1 MRKNIVVG
9 LDLGSTKLSVAVGEA
24 NPDHSLTVLA
34 LSHLDSSG
42 MRRGNVID
50 IESSVRAIDELL
62 DGVERIAGTQIGAAR
77 VGFSGT
83 SVSTTINRA
92 TIAVTNPNREINSDD
107 ISRAIQA
114 ARMIPVSPDCSVVH
128 IIPRQYIVDG
138 YEGVID
144 PLGMMGSRLEVEVI
158 IVTAMTAALQ
168 NIVKTVSRTG
178 TKVKEIVLS
187 SILSAD
193 AVLLPA
199 EKEMGVAL
207 IDVGGG
213 TSDIAIFEQGSLVFA
228 SVLPIGGDYITR
240 DLAVGL
246 RTTIDE
252 ARRIKENF
260 GYAHVDLT
268 PDGKAVEI
276 SSIYGKESRQVLE
289 KTIASIIQPRV
300 EELLE
305 LLNSELRRS
314 GFSGVLPAG
323 IVLTGGSSLLKGIIP
338 VGEEYLKMPMRIGL
352 PENINFGINQQ
363 YGPEYAAVLGNLM
376 YGARLHYGLG
386 GEQQDRIMGG
396 FFSKIGY
403 WFKEL
408 FS

>member
-1 MRKNIVVG
+1 
-9 LDLGSTKLSVAVGEA
+9 LAAAVGEV
-24 NPDHSLTVLA
+24 NPDQSLTVLA
-34 LSHLDSSG
+34 LSHIDSSG

-50 IESSVRAIDELL
+50 IEASARAIDELL
-62 DGVERIAGTQIGAAR
+62 DGVERIAGTHITTTR

-92 TIAVTNPNREINSDD
+92 TIAITQPSYEINSDD
-107 ISRAIQA
+107 IRRAIQA
-114 ARMIPVSPDCSVVH
+114 ARMIPVSPDRSVVH
-128 IIPRQYIVDG
+128 IIPRQFIVDG
-138 YEGVID
+138 YEGVVD

-158 IVTAMTAALQ
+158 IVTAMTSALQ
-168 NIVKTVSRTG
+168 NMVKTVSRTG

-187 SILSAD
+187 SILSAE
-193 AVLLPA
+193 AALLPA

-207 IDVGGG
+207 IDIGGG
-213 TSDIAIFEQGSLVFA
+213 TSDIAVFEGGALVFA
-228 SVLPIGGDYITR
+228 SVLPVGGDYITR

-260 GYAHVDLT
+260 GYAHVDLA
-268 PDGKAVEI
+268 PDGKMVEI
-276 SSIYGKESRQVLE
+276 SSIYGKESRQVSE

-305 LLNSELRRS
+305 LLNTELRRT

-323 IVLTGGSSLLKGIIP
+323 IVLTGGCALLKGIIP
-338 VGEEYLKMPMRIGL
+338 VGEEYLNMPMRLGF
-352 PENINFGINQQ
+352 PENISYGINQQ
-363 YGPEYAAVLGNLM
+363 YGPEYAAVLGNLL
-376 YGARLHYGLG
+376 YGARLLNYVG
-386 GEQQDRIMGG
+386 GEQQDKLMGG
-396 FFSKIGY
+396 FFSKVGY

>member
-1 MRKNIVVG
+1 MVG
-9 LDLGSTKLSVAVGEA
+9 LDLGSTKMAVAVGEV
-24 NPDHSLTVLA
+24 NSDNSLAVLA

-50 IESSVRAIDELL
+50 IESSARAIDELL
-62 DGVERIAGTQIGAAR
+62 DGIERIAGTHIGAAR

-83 SVSTTINRA
+83 SVSTVTNRA
-92 TIAVTNPNREINSDD
+92 TIAVTNPNHEVNTDD
-107 ISRAIQA
+107 ISRAIKA
-114 ARMIPVSPDCSVVH
+114 AQMIPVQPDRSVVH
-128 IIPRQYIVDG
+128 IIPRQFILDG
-138 YEGVID
+138 YEGVVD

-158 IVTAMTAALQ
+158 IVTAMTSALQ
-168 NIVKTVSRTG
+168 NIIKTVTRTG

-187 SILSAD
+187 TILAAE

-207 IDVGGG
+207 IDIGGG
-213 TSDIAIFEQGSLVFA
+213 TSDIAIFDQGSPVYA

-260 GYAHVDLT
+260 GYASVNLV
-268 PDGKAVEI
+268 PDGKMVEI
-276 SSIYGKESRQVLE
+276 SSIYGKESRQVSE

-305 LLNSELRRS
+305 LLDVELRRT
-314 GFSGVLPAG
+314 GYGGVLPAG
-323 IVLTGGSSLLKGIIP
+323 IVLTGGTSLLKGIIP
-338 VGEEYLKMPMRIGL
+338 VGEEYLNMPMRIGF
-352 PENINFGINQQ
+352 PENISFGINQR
-363 YGPEYAAVLGNLM
+363 YGPEYAAVLGNLL
-376 YGARLHYGLG
+376 YGARQVGSLG
-386 GEQQDRIMGG
+386 GEQQDRLMGG
-396 FFSKIGY
+396 FFSKISR

>member
-1 MRKNIVVG
+1 MVG
-9 LDLGSTKLSVAVGEA
+9 LDLGSTKLAVAVGEV

-34 LSHLDSSG
+34 LSHIDSSG

-50 IESSVRAIDELL
+50 IESSARAIDELL
-62 DGVERIAGTQIGAAR
+62 DGVERIAGTHITSAR

-83 SVSTTINRA
+83 SVSTVTNRA
-92 TIAVTNPNREINSDD
+92 TIAVTNPHHEINSDD
-107 ISRAIQA
+107 INRAIQA
-114 ARMIPVSPDCSVVH
+114 AQMIPVSLDRSVVH
-128 IIPRQYIVDG
+128 IIPRQFIVDG
-138 YEGVID
+138 YEGVVD

-158 IVTAMTAALQ
+158 IVTAMTSALQ
-168 NIVKTVSRTG
+168 NMVKTVSRTG

-187 SILSAD
+187 SLQAAE

-207 IDVGGG
+207 IDIGGG
-213 TSDIAIFEQGSLVFA
+213 TSDIAVFDQGSLVFA

-260 GYAHVDLT
+260 GYANVNLA
-268 PDGKAVEI
+268 PDGKVVEI
-276 SSIYGKESRQVLE
+276 SSIYGKDSRQVSE

-305 LLNSELRRS
+305 LLALELRRT
-314 GFSGVLPAG
+314 GYGGVLPAG
-323 IVLTGGSSLLKGIIP
+323 IVLTGGTSLLKGIIP
-338 VGEEYLKMPMRIGL
+338 IGEEYLNMPMRIGF
-352 PENINFGINQQ
+352 PENVGYGINQQ
-363 YGPEYAAVLGNLM
+363 YGPEYAAVLGNLL
-376 YGARLHYGLG
+376 YGARLVNNLA
-386 GEQQDRIMGG
+386 GEQQDRLMGG
-396 FFSKIGY
+396 FLSKISH